1 MLWGCMGAGLTL
13 PRQACKLIRFP
24 FKKTGVF
31 VVPFVHVSFGGV
43 CMRLRLE
50 GFVGLRPDLR
60 LMLCLGPRVPLKGH
74 LDVVSLMSGQLM
86 GLGFRV

>member
-24 FKKTGVF
+24 FKKTVVF

-43 CMRLRLE
+43 CIRLCLE
-50 GFVGLRPDLR
+50 GFVGLRLELW
-60 LMLCLGPRVPLKGH
+60 LMLCLGLQGPFEGP
-74 LDVVSLMSGQLM
+74 S
-86 GLGFRV
+86 